1 MPKTTYNIEPL
12 DKDNYDTWAIE
23 AEALLN
29 KNKLWKYVNNTPPE
43 ASSKEIDGD
52 REAKSELIL
61 LIAPSQLKKIKKCT
75 TAKALWDTVKGIHA
89 GKGPAR
95 KANLLKRFILARLED
110 NDITWPPN

>member
-1 MPKTTYNIEPL
+1 MIPGRFKLKLCLIKTNFGSML
-12 DKDNYDTWAIE
+12 
-23 AEALLN
+23 
-29 KNKLWKYVNNTPPE
+29 NNTPPE

-61 LIAPSQLKKIKKCT
+61 LIAPSLLKKIKECT
-75 TAKALWDTVKGIHA
+75 IAKALWDTVKGIHA

-95 KANLLKRFILARLED
+95 KANLLRRFILARLED